1 MTRIYY
7 GTTMAN
13 SITAAGKC
21 MPMAK
26 GKNMG
31 MESRKYLANIGI
43 RVLLIKARGQAMA
56 P

>member
-1 MTRIYY
+1 
-7 GTTMAN
+7 MAN
-13 SITAAGKC
+13 SITEAGKC

-43 RVLLIKARGQAMA
+43 RVHLIKARGQAMA